1 MIGFKDDATKT
12 ISAETEIANEQ
23 TLTSEKKSKV
33 SSVHES
39 KNTKKLESISVRS
52 EAENLIKSTEAD
64 EKEFEN
70 ITEFEDSTLH
80 EEKVDL
86 VKLKRKYGY

>member
-1 MIGFKDDATKT
+1 MDDATKT

-23 TLTSEKKSKV
+23 ILNSENKSKV
-33 SSVHES
+33 SHFHES
-39 KNTKKLESISVRS
+39 KKTKKLESISVRS

-64 EKEFEN
+64 EKVVEN
-70 ITEFEDSTLH
+70 IAEFEDSTLH
-80 EEKVDL
+80 EEKVGL